1 MGWEVGHVYER
12 SPESEFLLIPTG
24 IWHLAEPDTFPR
36 FRKITEHTI
45 FQSGDGLPGRV
56 MASRKPEWVEDVNA
70 EPNFPRAQASGGEE
84 VRGALGFPVLVQ
96 GEVAAV
102 LEIFSSEQGL
112 PENPELQ
119 SALHHASTQLGR
131 VVERA
136 RTAEQLVEA
145 KTYAETAN
153 RAKSEFLSAMSH
165 ELRTP
170 LNAILGFAQVL
181 RRDRKAD
188 LSLKQERSIRH
199 IMKSGHHL
207 LDLISQILEL
217 SKIEA
222 GKLDLSMETI
232 NSSAAIEDCMTIA
245 HSMAERYG
253 VTVLDE
259 TRAGNVL
266 AVHSDGMRLKQ
277 VLVNLLSNAVKYN
290 CPGGSVTVAAM
301 IVEAGWLRI
310 SVADTGEGIAA
321 ENHAR
326 LFEPFDRMGR
336 ESTEIEG
343 AGIGLAI
350 SRQLMTALGGAIDF
364 ESRAGE
370 GSAFWIDLPL
380 AEGDTAVGARDTAD
394 MLVLDAPLADMAREY
409 RVMYVE
415 DNLANLQLMQAIFE
429 TIPNAELIV
438 AHDAETGIALA
449 RSVMP
454 DIVLMDIGLPC
465 MNGVEAT
472 GILKGAEDTR
482 AIPVI
487 AISAAA
493 MVSDLARADS
503 AGFSAYI
510 TKPIDIAETLAI
522 INDVLRN

>member
-1 MGWEVGHVYER
+1 MRRCLRATCGVMGWEVGHVYER

-24 IWHLAEPDTFPR
+24 IWHHAEPDTFPR

-102 LEIFSSEQGL
+102 LEMFSSEQGL

-181 RRDRKAD
+181 RRDRKAA
-188 LSLKQERSIRH
+188 LSLKQERSIGH

-253 VTVLDE
+253 VTV
-259 TRAGNVL
+259 
-266 AVHSDGMRLKQ
+266 
-277 VLVNLLSNAVKYN
+277 
-290 CPGGSVTVAAM
+290 AAM

-343 AGIGLAI
+343 TGIGLAI

-415 DNLANLQLMQAIFE
+415 DNLVNLQLMQAIFE

-454 DIVLMDIGLPC
+454 DIVLMDIGLPG